1 MGKAGFAV
9 MALSLTLGCA
19 STSAYTPTAAPIV
32 EGNALKEFRT
42 STSVAITN
50 IASDSEKKQW
60 TAAVV
65 TFLSRQLEQRGA
77 EIDGV
82 PRAS

>member
-1 MGKAGFAV
+1 MIT
-9 MALSLTLGCA
+9 LSLTLGCA
-19 STSAYTPTAAPIV
+19 STSAYSPTPVPLA
-32 EGNALKEFRT
+32 EGSSLNEFRT
-42 STSVAITN
+42 STSVALVN
-50 IASDSEKKQW
+50 DASDPEKKTW